1 MKEKRKFILRMLP
14 LVLIFIVF
22 LCILNVVKAQCT
34 ELNNNVKCGDIDKNG
49 EINIS
54 DGVILKQ
61 YLASVAGVT
70 VDKAVGDVN
79 VDGEINISDAVIL
92 IKFLAGMD
100 VKLGAD
106 SETPTIPQKENKKLV
121 VYFSATGTTKKL
133 AEQIAQI
140 WDADLYEIM
149 PQNPYSSEDLN
160 YNDSDSRAN
169 IEQNDDSARPA
180 IIGSVQNME
189 QYSSIILAYPI
200 WWGQAPKIISTF
212 LESYNFSNKTI
223 LPFCT
228 SGSSPI
234 GNSAKN
240 LEKCCSAAT
249 TWLEGK
255 RLSANISIE
264 ELEQWIYSSG
274 IYNTKPKEES
284 TIDSTIKP
292 EDITNKERQTLKIS
306 FGQYELEAVF
316 EENSSADAFRE
327 LLKKGPIAINMS
339 DYGNF
344 EKVGSLGITL
354 PRNDTSITTESGDI
368 ILYQGNNITIYYD
381 TNTWNFTK
389 LAKIKDSENLKE
401 KLGDD
406 TVLVTFSLSK

>member
-1 MKEKRKFILRMLP
+1 MKDKKKFILRILP
-14 LVLIFIVF
+14 LALIFVLF
-22 LCILNVVKAQCT
+22 LCILNVVKVQCM
-34 ELNNNVKCGDIDKNG
+34 ELSNNIKCGDIDKSG
-49 EINIS
+49 DINIS
-54 DGVILKQ
+54 DGVILKK
-61 YLASVAGVT
+61 YLANVAGIT

-92 IKFLAGMD
+92 VKFLAGMN

-121 VYFSATGTTKKL
+121 AYFSATGTTKKL
-133 AEQIAQI
+133 AEQVAQI
-140 WDADLYEIM
+140 LDADLYEIT

-160 YNDSDSRAN
+160 YNDSNSRAN
-169 IEQNDDSARPA
+169 IEQNDDNARPA
-180 IIGSVQNME
+180 ILGSVQNME

-200 WWGQAPKIISTF
+200 WWGQAPKIIHTF
-212 LESYNFSNKTI
+212 LESYDFSDKTL

-240 LEKCCSAAT
+240 LEKCCNTAT
-249 TWLEGK
+249 IWLEGK

-274 IYNTKPKEES
+274 IYNTKPEGES
-284 TIDSTIKP
+284 TADSTIKP
-292 EDITNKERQTLKIS
+292 EDTINKEEQTLKIS
-306 FGQYELEAVF
+306 FGQYELEAIF
-316 EENSSADAFRE
+316 EKNSSADAFKE
-327 LLKKGPIAINMS
+327 LLEKGPITINMS

-344 EKVGSLGITL
+344 EKVGSLGTTL
-354 PRNDTSITTESGDI
+354 PRNDTSITTEPGDI
-368 ILYQGNNITIYYD
+368 ILYQGNSITIYYD

-389 LAKIKDSENLKE
+389 LAKITDSENLKE
-401 KLGDD
+401 KLGDG

>member
-1 MKEKRKFILRMLP
+1 MKENKKFIWRILP
-14 LVLIFIVF
+14 LALIFIVF

-34 ELNNNVKCGDIDKNG
+34 ELNSN
-49 EINIS
+49 
-54 DGVILKQ
+54 
-61 YLASVAGVT
+61 
-70 VDKAVGDVN
+70 
-79 VDGEINISDAVIL
+79 
-92 IKFLAGMD
+92 
-100 VKLGAD
+100 VKLGWN
-106 SETPTIPQKENKKLV
+106 SEIPTIPQKENKKLV
-121 VYFSATGTTKKL
+121 AYFSATGTTKKL

-140 WDADLYEIM
+140 WDADLYEIA

-160 YNDSDSRAN
+160 YNDSNSRAN
-169 IEQNDDSARPA
+169 IEQNDDNARPA
-180 IIGSVQNME
+180 IVGNVQNME

-212 LESYNFSNKTI
+212 LESYDFSNKTI

-240 LEKCCSAAT
+240 LEKCCSTVT

-255 RLSANISIE
+255 RFSANISIE

-274 IYNTKPKEES
+274 IHHTKPEEEN
-284 TIDSTIKP
+284 TADSTIKP
-292 EDITNKERQTLKIS
+292 EDTTNKEEQTLKIS
-306 FGQYELEAVF
+306 FGQYELEAIF
-316 EENSSADAFRE
+316 EKNSSADAFKE
-327 LLKKGPIAINMS
+327 LLEKGPITINMS

-344 EKVGSLGITL
+344 EKVGSLGATL
-354 PRNDTSITTESGDI
+354 PRNDASITTESGDI
-368 ILYQGNNITIYYD
+368 ILYQGNSITIYYD

-401 KLGDD
+401 KLGDGA
-406 TVLVTFSLSK
+406 VLVTFSLNKQQSGL

>member
-1 MKEKRKFILRMLP
+1 MKENKKFIWRILP
-14 LVLIFIVF
+14 LALIFIVF

-34 ELNNNVKCGDIDKNG
+34 ELNSNVKYGDIDKNG

-54 DGVILKQ
+54 DGVILKK
-61 YLASVAGVT
+61 YLANVAGIT

-92 IKFLAGMD
+92 VKFLAGMD
-100 VKLGAD
+100 VKLGGN
-106 SETPTIPQKENKKLV
+106 SEIPTIPQKENKKLV
-121 VYFSATGTTKKL
+121 AYFSATGTTKKL

-140 WDADLYEIM
+140 WDADLYEIV

-160 YNDSDSRAN
+160 YNDSNSRAN
-169 IEQNDDSARPA
+169 IEQNDDNARPA
-180 IIGSVQNME
+180 IVGNVQNMQ

-200 WWGQAPKIISTF
+200 WWGQAPKIIRTF
-212 LESYNFSNKTI
+212 LESYDFSNKTI

-240 LEKCCSAAT
+240 LEKCCSIAT

-255 RLSANISIE
+255 RLSANISVE

-274 IYNTKPKEES
+274 IHYTEPEDEN
-284 TIDSTIKP
+284 IADSTIKP
-292 EDITNKERQTLKIS
+292 EDTTNKEETLKIS
-306 FGQYELEAVF
+306 FGQYELEAIF
-316 EENSSADAFRE
+316 EKNSSADAFKE
-327 LLKKGPIAINMS
+327 LLEKGPITINMS

-344 EKVGSLGITL
+344 EKVGSLGATL
-354 PRNDTSITTESGDI
+354 PRNDTSITTEPGDI
-368 ILYQGNNITIYYD
+368 ILYQGNSITIYYD
-381 TNTWNFTK
+381 TNTWNFTR
-389 LAKIKDSENLKE
+389 LARIKDSENLKE
-401 KLGDD
+401 KLGDGA
-406 TVLVTFSLSK
+406 VLVTFSLSE